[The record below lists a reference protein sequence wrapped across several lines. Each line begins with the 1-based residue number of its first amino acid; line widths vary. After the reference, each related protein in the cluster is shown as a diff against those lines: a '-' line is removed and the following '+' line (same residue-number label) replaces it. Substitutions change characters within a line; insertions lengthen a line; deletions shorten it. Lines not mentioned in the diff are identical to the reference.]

1 MSSLNARTR
10 HAEPV
15 YLNIYDLSPM
25 NDYIYDIG
33 FGFYH
38 SGVQVHGD
46 EWTFSTSGVFYH
58 RPQQAPN
65 VKFRT
70 QVLLGT
76 VNYTSSKVKD
86 IINSLRDDF
95 QGERYHLLNNN
106 CNCFSERISMELL
119 GKPIPGYVNRLANIG
134 SSVSCLIPKSLLGDS
149 PVNESS
155 SSSSGGG
162 YRRINN
168 RNSGIS
174 MAPLG
179 AGMTLGGGSNN
190 NNNNKNSSNNNAADL
205 RAKRLARFQNNNN
218 HSIDNTSMNSE

>member
-95 QGERYHLLNNN
+95 QGERYHLLNNWIN
-106 CNCFSERISMELL
+106 QPTLIFL
-119 GKPIPGYVNRLANIG
+119 K
-134 SSVSCLIPKSLLGDS
+134 CLILYSQIL
-149 PVNESS
+149 VN
-155 SSSSGGG
+155 
-162 YRRINN
+162 YI
-168 RNSGIS
+168 
-174 MAPLG
+174 
-179 AGMTLGGGSNN
+179 
-190 NNNNKNSSNNNAADL
+190 KNFFVFCLYS
-205 RAKRLARFQNNNN
+205 K
-218 HSIDNTSMNSE
+218 IY

>member
-65 VKFRT
+65 VKFRI

-86 IINSLRDDF
+86 IINSLLIKKYNSHNKLSI
-95 QGERYHLLNNN
+95 QKSYT
-106 CNCFSERISMELL
+106 
-119 GKPIPGYVNRLANIG
+119 LAN
-134 SSVSCLIPKSLLGDS
+134 
-149 PVNESS
+149 
-155 SSSSGGG
+155 
-162 YRRINN
+162 
-168 RNSGIS
+168 
-174 MAPLG
+174 A
-179 AGMTLGGGSNN
+179 
-190 NNNNKNSSNNNAADL
+190 
-205 RAKRLARFQNNNN
+205 N
-218 HSIDNTSMNSE
+218 HSKKFDQKDTSLTRRGDAP